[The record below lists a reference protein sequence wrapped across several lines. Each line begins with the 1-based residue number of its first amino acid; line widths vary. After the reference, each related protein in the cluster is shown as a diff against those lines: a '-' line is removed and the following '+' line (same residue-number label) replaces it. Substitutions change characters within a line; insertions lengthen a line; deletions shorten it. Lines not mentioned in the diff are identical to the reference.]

1 MKRIYLKSYPFRVR
15 HHILPA
21 VVWFCAVL
29 CVVGLFSRRTQ
40 RFEVL
45 GIAQGQVVQIAA
57 NCPARLVDVPVRL
70 FDKVTQ
76 GQTLAV
82 INTVLDNE
90 QPRGQLQAQLA
101 TVLAE
106 IEHLTAQLVP
116 TQDSLAAEKTDREA
130 NRIIDSRRFSVDVE
144 NARLEILRLRVLIE
158 TDRITLKDLAL
169 EVKITEEL
177 LKQEAVALYELQK
190 AQARHDTLATKI
202 AENEQLL
209 AQANV
214 ALEQA
219 IQRRDEY
226 FQYEPHH
233 PSVEGALDVVRK
245 AIRVQ
250 ERRMDEVLLQIEAM
264 DLRQAM
270 ELKAPFDGVISQVL
284 RRSSEA
290 VLAGDP
296 ILTITEAGST
306 EIIAYASEDQ
316 VNMIREGMEVE
327 LIKSSDPARIVRTQI
342 VYIGPIVEQLPVRL
356 WRSPNFPQWG
366 RPFLIKAPPEIE
378 LVTGEVVGIRRL

>member
-1 MKRIYLKSYPFRVR
+1 MKRIDIRGYPFRLR
-15 HHILPA
+15 HHILPV
-21 VVWFCAVL
+21 VVWLFAVF

-45 GIAQGQVVQIAA
+45 GIAQSRVVQISA
-57 NCPARLVDVPVRL
+57 NCPARLVNVPVSL
-70 FDKVTQ
+70 FDKVTE

-90 QPRGQLQAQLA
+90 QPRGRLQAQLA

-116 TQDSLAAEKTDREA
+116 TQDSLAAEKTDRQV

-144 NARLEILRLRVLIE
+144 NARLDILRLKALIE

-177 LKQEAVALYELQK
+177 LRQEVVASYELQK
-190 AQARHDTLATKI
+190 TQAQYDTLAKKI
-202 AENEQLL
+202 SENEQLL
-209 AQANV
+209 TQANT

-226 FQYEPHH
+226 FQHEPHQ
-233 PSVEGALDVVRK
+233 PSVEGVLDVVRK

-250 ERRMDEVLLQIEAM
+250 ERRMDEVLLQIEAL
-264 DLRQAM
+264 DVNQAI
-270 ELKAPFDGVISQVL
+270 ELKAPFDGVISQIL
-284 RRSSEA
+284 RRSTEA
-290 VLAGDP
+290 VLAGEP
-296 ILTITEAGST
+296 ILTLTESGPT
-306 EIIAYASEDQ
+306 EIVAYVSEVQ
-316 VNMIREGMEVE
+316 VNNVREGMEVE
-327 LIKSSDPARIVRTQI
+327 LIKSSEPARIIRSRITYV
-342 VYIGPIVEQLPVRL
+342 GPIVEQLPVRL
-356 WRSPNFPQWG
+356 WQSPNLPQWG
-366 RPFLIKAPPEIE
+366 RPFLIEAPPEIE
-378 LVTGEVVGIRRL
+378 LVTGEVIGIRKL

>member
-1 MKRIYLKSYPFRVR
+1 MKRVDIRGYPFRLR
-15 HHILPA
+15 HHILPV
-21 VVWFCAVL
+21 VVWLFAVL

-45 GIAQGQVVQIAA
+45 GIAQGRVVQISA
-57 NCPARLVDVPVRL
+57 NCPARLVGVPVQL

-90 QPRGQLQAQLA
+90 QPRGQLQAQLSTA
-101 TVLAE
+101 LAE

-116 TQDSLAAEKTDREA
+116 TQDNLTAEKTDREA
-130 NRIIDSRRFSVDVE
+130 SRIIDSRRFSVDVE
-144 NARLEILRLRVLIE
+144 NARLEILRLRALIE

-177 LKQEAVALYELQK
+177 LKQEAVVPYELQK
-190 AQARHDTLATKI
+190 TQAQYDTLATKI
-202 AENEQLL
+202 AENELLL
-209 AQANV
+209 AQANT

-226 FQYEPHH
+226 FQHSPHH
-233 PSVEGALDVVRK
+233 PSIEGVLDVVRK

-250 ERRMDEVLLQIEAM
+250 ERRMDEVLLQIEAL
-264 DLRQAM
+264 DINQAI
-270 ELKAPFDGVISQVL
+270 ELKALFDGVISQIL
-284 RRSSEA
+284 RKSTEA

-296 ILTITEAGST
+296 ILTLTQAGPT
-306 EIIAYASEDQ
+306 EIVAYVSEDQ

-327 LIKSSDPARIVRTQI
+327 LIKSSEPARIIRSRITYV
-342 VYIGPIVEQLPVRL
+342 GPVVEQLPVRL
-356 WRSPNFPQWG
+356 WRNPNFPQWG
-366 RPFLIKAPPEIE
+366 RPFLIESPPEIG
-378 LVTGEVVGIRRL
+378 LVTGELVGIRKL